1 MAEYTLSAREAA
13 EASLEAEQLQR
24 SLRSVKNR
32 LQARFPSVKSS
43 HLTEAIAA
51 GLGYQTNAALR
62 AELEGSSRMR
72 LRYVSLDAERFRD
85 RLLELNYPLQPDL
98 QMGKQPPAPSP
109 SPQYREWLRQLGEL
123 EKSPKQNWDAIYE
136 LRDRCAKEFARVFG
150 LGHRED
156 RDDKRVAKRW
166 TPGIDHGAC
175 LPGWGGRFNTGHAW
189 VDFPASD
196 HRVNF
201 CQALPLASGKVAEY
215 QSAMVSMPYVD
226 GEGNARE
233 LRDAAFIAGRIGW
246 TCTELREWS
255 WYAPGSTTL
264 VLFKRTTPHE
274 VMARAWETSFK
285 RWLLENKTRL
295 NKSAG
300 DARRKVI
307 ADIIDCQHLPLDLVD
322 FEDCRERYLKE
333 FASHLYHDSTD
344 QMGRVFQRVMES
356 WQEATGA
363 AATTEA

>member
-1 MAEYTLSAREAA
+1 MAEYTLSATEAA
-13 EASLEAEQLQR
+13 EASREAEQLQR
-24 SLRSVKNR
+24 SLRSLKNR
-32 LQARFPSVKSS
+32 LQSRYPSVKSS

-51 GLGYQTNAALR
+51 GLGYRSNAALR
-62 AELEGSSRMR
+62 ADLEGPGTWR
-72 LRYVSLDAERFRD
+72 LCYASLDAAGFRD
-85 RLLELNYPLQPDL
+85 RLLELKYALQPDFR
-98 QMGKQPPAPSP
+98 MGEQPLAPVP
-109 SPQYREWLRQLGEL
+109 SDEYKGWLRELKEL
-123 EKSPKQNWDAIYE
+123 EKAPKHNWDAIYE
-136 LRDRCAKEFARVFG
+136 RRDRCAKEFARVFC
-150 LGHRED
+150 LGHREN
-156 RDDKRVAKRW
+156 RDDKRVVKRW
-166 TPGIDHGAC
+166 TSGIDHGAC

-189 VDFPASD
+189 VDFPGSD

-226 GEGNARE
+226 DNGKARE
-233 LRDAAFIAGRIGW
+233 LQEAAFIAGRIGW

-285 RWLLENKTRL
+285 RWLLENKARL

-344 QMGRVFQRVMES
+344 QMGRVFRRLVDAWREEVNTDRAPQ
-356 WQEATGA
+356 
-363 AATTEA
+363 